1 MPRLTI
7 REILTADDP
16 SLRPA
21 YRLLTRSFSREE
33 RVDRAEW
40 LATIREGAA
49 GMWSD
54 YAWHLFV
61 AESDGE
67 VVGLVT
73 GTYLG
78 DVKLGVIGYLA
89 IAPDFRS
96 AGAGTRL
103 RHRLRTAFERDA
115 GRLGRGH
122 LHGIVGEVS
131 PDNPWLRAL
140 SRRPQVILL
149 DLPYYQPSLRTD
161 DAPSPFVLYYESML
175 GPRSYLAAAEVRRIL
190 FAMWRRAYRIP
201 RPTQRPAFRLMMRAL
216 EGRRRIGR
224 RPFPVTTRTRQ

>member
-7 REILTADDP
+7 REIVAPDDP
-16 SLRPA
+16 AIRAA

-33 RVDRAEW
+33 RVDRGEW
-40 LATIREGAA
+40 LATLREGAD
-49 GMWSD
+49 GLWSD
-54 YAWHLFV
+54 YAWHLLV
-61 AESDGE
+61 AESDGD

-78 DVKLGVIGYLA
+78 DVRIGVIGYLA
-89 IAPDFRS
+89 IAERFRS

-103 RHRLRTAFERDA
+103 RHRLRTAFARDA
-115 GRLGRGH
+115 ARLGRGH

-131 PDNPWLRAL
+131 EGNPWLRAL
-140 SRRPQVILL
+140 ARRPQVILL
-149 DLPYYQPSLRTD
+149 DLPYYQPSLRAD

-201 RPTQRPAFRLMMRAL
+201 RPTARPAFRKMMRAL

-224 RPFPVTTRTRQ
+224 RLPPAPTRTST